1 MKAEP
6 RIRLRQNPAFV
17 RFWAASSVS
26 DFGTYLTT
34 VALSVLILVTMDG
47 TALDQ
52 GLVNAARWLPYLLFG
67 LLAGIFVDRFAR
79 RTVMVAGDLGR
90 AAILAA
96 LCVLGVTGLVS
107 SPALMALMFTF
118 GTLAL
123 LSDAAYQSFLPQL
136 VPRSQLVRA
145 NARLQQ
151 SETVAQTTG
160 GAVAGGIVALLSA
173 PFALLL
179 DAATYLF
186 SGVTLLTMRGGET
199 PLQRTTT
206 PVRTRI
212 AEGLRWIYGHRMLRP
227 LALSSHV
234 WFIGSAMLGAVL
246 PALILNDLRLGA
258 LGLGLVLGGAGVG
271 AVLGTT
277 LSERWGQRWG
287 AGRVTVAARLVQP
300 AAVVVVVLAPLAAGG
315 MAGGGGFGDWPPPVW
330 AAFGLAVL
338 GQMLYGCALG
348 AEGPLE
354 MGYWQAVTPDALMSR
369 MNATRRSVNRG
380 MIVLGAPLGGA
391 IATSFGSVAALAT
404 AAAVMFLA
412 GLMIAL
418 SPFRHALGT
427 DTTGASGADPVRP
440 NPTDPLP

>member
-1 MKAEP
+1 MQ
-6 RIRLRQNPAFV
+6 LRRNPAFV

-67 LLAGIFVDRFAR
+67 LLAGIWVDRFRR
-79 RTVMVAGDLGR
+79 RTVMITGDLGR
-90 AAILAA
+90 ATILAV
-96 LCVLGVTGLVS
+96 LCLLGATGVIGL
-107 SPALMALMFTF
+107 PALLILMFAF

-123 LSDAAYQSFLPQL
+123 MSDAAYQSFLPQL

-151 SETVAQTTG
+151 SETVAQTSG

-179 DAATYLF
+179 DAASYLF
-186 SGVTLLTMRGGET
+186 SGLTLLTVPAGDR
-199 PLQRTTT
+199 PARSTT

-227 LALSSHV
+227 LALSSHL

-258 LGLGLVLGGAGVG
+258 LGLGLVLGGAGIG
-271 AVLGTT
+271 AVIGTT
-277 LSERWGQRWG
+277 LSQRWGERWGT
-287 AGRVTVAARLVQP
+287 GRVVVAARLAQP
-300 AAVVVVVLAPLAAGG
+300 PAVVVVLLAPLAAGG
-315 MAGGGGFGDWPPPVW
+315 ATGDGSMGSWPAPVW
-330 AAFGLAVL
+330 AAFALAVL
-338 GQMLYGCALG
+338 GQVLYGCALG
-348 AEGPLE
+348 AEGPVE
-354 MGYWQAVTPDALMSR
+354 MGYWQAVTPDALIAR

-380 MIVLGAPLGGA
+380 MIVVGAPLGGV
-391 IATSFGSVAALAT
+391 IATGFGSVAALGV
-404 AAAVMFLA
+404 AAAVMLVSA
-412 GLMIAL
+412 LVLAL
-418 SPFRHALGT
+418 SPFRV
-427 DTTGASGADPVRP
+427 ASDADFPVEASH
-440 NPTDPLP
+440 

>member
-1 MKAEP
+1 MQ
-6 RIRLRQNPAFV
+6 LRRNPAFV

-67 LLAGIFVDRFAR
+67 LLAGIWVDRFRR
-79 RTVMVAGDLGR
+79 RTVMITGDLGR
-90 AAILAA
+90 AIILAV
-96 LCVLGVTGLVS
+96 LCLLGATGVISL
-107 SPALMALMFTF
+107 PALLILMFVF

-123 LSDAAYQSFLPQL
+123 MSDAAYQSFLPQL

-151 SETVAQTTG
+151 SETVAQTSG

-179 DAATYLF
+179 DAASYLF
-186 SGVTLLTMRGGET
+186 SGLTLLTVPGGDR
-199 PLQRTTT
+199 PARSTT

-227 LALSSHV
+227 LALSSHL

-258 LGLGLVLGGAGVG
+258 LGLGLVLGGAGIG
-271 AVLGTT
+271 AVIGTT
-277 LSERWGQRWG
+277 LSQRWGERWGT
-287 AGRVTVAARLVQP
+287 GRVVVAARLAQP
-300 AAVVVVVLAPLAAGG
+300 PAVVVVLLAPLAAGG
-315 MAGGGGFGDWPPPVW
+315 ATGDGSMGSWPASVW
-330 AAFGLAVL
+330 AAFALAVL
-338 GQMLYGCALG
+338 GQVLYGCALG
-348 AEGPLE
+348 AEGPVE
-354 MGYWQAVTPDALMSR
+354 MGYWQAVTPDALIAR

-380 MIVLGAPLGGA
+380 MIVVGAPLGGV
-391 IATSFGSVAALAT
+391 IATGFGSVAALGV
-404 AAAVMFLA
+404 AAAMMLISALVL
-412 GLMIAL
+412 AL
-418 SPFRHALGT
+418 SPFRA
-427 DTTGASGADPVRP
+427 ASDADFPVEASH
-440 NPTDPLP
+440 